1 VFLLTLFLFSL
12 RAAECSAQAHTPRRT
27 SREAARVNTAQAE
40 LQARVRAA
48 EEARQAG
55 DPSAIGQAN
64 RRLIALAFRQLAH
77 LRLIEG
83 DTAKA
88 AELYGQSLSFEEA
101 PETRVDLAVSYLRA
115 RRPDESLA
123 EASKVVLADSEN
135 ARAWHIQG
143 KAWMMKRE
151 YARAAESLSRA
162 NALQWDPDAA
172 YSQAICLLAIPEKE
186 EAAAVFEQM
195 AKAAPGNLGTLHV
208 LFARAYR
215 DAGFLPDAIR
225 ELNTAL
231 RIDPNTPNAHY
242 FLGLVYLLEE
252 EWAPN
257 AEIRKQFQQELRLNP
272 QHFLANYLLGAVESG
287 ARNYETSDRYL
298 KVAARI
304 DPAWPEPWIY
314 LGLNA
319 AGRGDHRNAEMFLRK
334 AIARTGKDEARS
346 NYFVRKAYFALG
358 RILRDSDRGEEGRA
372 LLHKAGELQQRVQEK
387 GQQDMARHGVPMGS
401 STPPE
406 PQRPEEAIP
415 VLEETDVRAGDPVN
429 TAAQEGDHLDERQK
443 RAADIQERRL
453 RAVLGAGFND
463 LATAEAT
470 SGDFRLAFDHYEQA
484 QRWDPELPGLRR
496 NLGVAAAKAGNYEAA
511 VRVLPFVIKANFN
524 DRPARAM
531 LGLSQYMTER
541 YSEAVETLA
550 SLGEAAENDPVLG
563 YALAD
568 AYAKVGRYSKA
579 GRALEKLQGKILGP
593 DALMLVGK
601 TWEDTGNH
609 TRAVEVFHRV
619 LELDPKRKKAHY
631 NAGLSYIRADRP
643 AEAAAEFEAEL
654 AVSPEDADAKYNLGF
669 SLLQQSKAE
678 AAAALFR
685 EVIAADPQHAE
696 ANYQLGKM
704 LLDEGR
710 AGEALP
716 YLEQAA
722 RQSPEKDY
730 VHYQLQAAYRK
741 QSRLEDAERELN
753 LYKEIK
759 ARKRAMPRVPSPPE
773 Q

>member
-1 VFLLTLFLFSL
+1 V
-12 RAAECSAQAHTPRRT
+12 RATECCAQARKPRSTAGEVPR
-27 SREAARVNTAQAE
+27 AKTAQDE

-48 EEARQAG
+48 EEARQTG
-55 DPSAIGQAN
+55 DSSAIGRAN
-64 RRLIALAFRQLAH
+64 RRLIAFAFRQLGH

-83 DTAKA
+83 DPAQA
-88 AELYGQSLSFEEA
+88 AELYGQSLSFEEK
-101 PETRVDLAVSYLRA
+101 PDTRVDLAVSYLRG
-115 RRPDESLA
+115 RKPDESLA
-123 EASKVVLADSEN
+123 EAAKAVLADSGN

-143 KAWMMKRE
+143 KAWMMKQE
-151 YARAAESLSRA
+151 YARAAESLLHA
-162 NALQWDPDAA
+162 NALHWDPDAA
-172 YSQAICLLAIPEKE
+172 YSQAICLLAISEKE
-186 EAAAVFEQM
+186 KAAAVFDEM
-195 AKAAPGNLGTLHV
+195 VKAAPGNLGTLHV

-215 DAGFLPDAIR
+215 DAGFLPDSIR

-231 RIDPNTPNAHY
+231 RLDPNTPNAHY

-257 AEIRKQFQQELRLNP
+257 AEIRKQFQQELRLNS

-287 ARNYETSDRYL
+287 ARHYETSDRYL
-298 KVAARI
+298 KAAARI
-304 DPAWPEPWIY
+304 DPSWPEPWIY

-319 AGRGDHRNAEMFLRK
+319 AARSDNRNAEEFLRR
-334 AIARTGKDEARS
+334 AIALTGKDEARS
-346 NYFVRKAYFALG
+346 NYFIRKAYFALG
-358 RILRDSDRGEEGRA
+358 RILRESDRADEGRA
-372 LLHKAGELQQRVQEK
+372 WLRKAGELQQRVQEK

-401 STPPE
+401 GKGAE
-406 PQRPEEAIP
+406 PARAEEAIP
-415 VLEETDVRAGDPVN
+415 VLEGTDVGAGHPVN
-429 TAAQEGDHLDERQK
+429 AAANGGNQLDERQK
-443 RAADIQERRL
+443 KAAGVPEKL
-453 RAVLGAGFND
+453 LCAVLGAGFND
-463 LATAEAT
+463 LATSEAM
-470 SGDFRLAFDHYEQA
+470 SGEFRLAFDHYHQA
-484 QRWDPELPGLRR
+484 QQWDPELPGLAR
-496 NLGVAAAKAGNYEAA
+496 NLGVAAAKSGNYEDA
-511 VRVLPFVIKANFN
+511 VRVLAPLIKENAN
-524 DRPARAM
+524 DKPARAM
-531 LGLSQYMTER
+531 LGLSQYMTGR
-541 YSEAVETLA
+541 YAEAVEALA
-550 SLGEAAENDPVLG
+550 PLGEAAEKDPVLG

-568 AYAKVGRYSKA
+568 AYAKLVRYAEASQV
-579 GRALEKLQGKILGP
+579 LEKLQQQTLSA

-609 TRAVEVFHRV
+609 GRAIEVFHRV
-619 LELDPKRKKAHY
+619 LELDGKHKKAHY
-631 NAGLSYIRADRP
+631 SAGLSYIRADRP

-654 AVSPEDADAKYNLGF
+654 AVSPEDTDAKYHLGY
-669 SLLQQSKAE
+669 SLLQQAKAD
-678 AAAALFR
+678 AAAVLFR

-753 LYKEIK
+753 LYKELK
-759 ARKRAMPRVPSPPE
+759 ARKRQMQPALSPPN